1 MRFWALP
8 LELRQ
13 AIYKACLLGRPRRL
27 VARAPGLT
35 AVASAGIP
43 TALLCVCKQV
53 QQEAYQVWSQVLGV
67 LVRGVLPPRMLF
79 ATVRSCAAWI
89 RELDMEVVHEC
100 EARPISIPLAY
111 YIHAIHC
118 DLASMQSLKTFTLRI
133 RSRASF
139 REATECVQLMQLCWP
154 ETLLVPVRPLVVSR
168 QDCPDDRRP
177 RGDGVF
183 VAADFAPRMRAL
195 TVTTTAPSTP
205 VRLAAKP
212 LLPEHHLAHD
222 AREECVRGRR
232 STSSFGPASFHEPLR
247 QK

>member
-154 ETLLVPVRPLVVSR
+154 ETLLDAQV
-168 QDCPDDRRP
+168 CPYDRWWCL
-177 RGDGVF
+177 DKI
-183 VAADFAPRMRAL
+183 AL
-195 TVTTTAPSTP
+195 TIAVQGATGFSW
-205 VRLAAKP
+205 
-212 LLPEHHLAHD
+212 LLIS
-222 AREECVRGRR
+222 RRGC
-232 STSSFGPASFHEPLR
+232 EP
-247 QK
+247 